1 MMKTTSLIFLFL
13 WMITSS
19 FDQKP
24 GGIRGKVVWK
34 AGNVMP
40 GPDRPRASGQPVKR
54 EIHVYAL
61 TKMSEAN
68 TIDAG
73 GFYDSVRTQLVKKVV
88 SDAQGRF
95 RVSLPP
101 GQYSVFVKE
110 PKGLWA
116 NLSDGEMNINPVAVK
131 PGQFSTVTLVVDYAA
146 VY

>member
-1 MMKTTSLIFLFL
+1 MRTIGLFSLIL
-13 WMITSS
+13 WVMLSS
-19 FDQKP
+19 FEQKS

-61 TKMSEAN
+61 TKMSEVN
-68 TIDAG
+68 TVDAG
-73 GFYDSVRTQLVKKVV
+73 GFYDSVRTRLIKKVV
-88 SDAQGRF
+88 SNAQGRF

-116 NLSDGEMNINPVAVK
+116 NLSDGEMNINPVTVK
-131 PGQFSTVTLVVDYAA
+131 AGQFSTLTLVVDYAA